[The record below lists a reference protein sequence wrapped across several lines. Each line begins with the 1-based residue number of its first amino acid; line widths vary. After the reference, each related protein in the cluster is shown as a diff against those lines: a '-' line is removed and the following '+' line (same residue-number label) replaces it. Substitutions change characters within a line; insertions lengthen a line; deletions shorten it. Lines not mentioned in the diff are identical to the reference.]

1 MEANTRAGRVGLI
14 TLRTESG
21 WVPWGIGT
29 FMDGVRMQIENGA
42 RAFGYSPLS
51 PRSETVKVDN
61 KEKTHV

>member
-1 MEANTRAGRVGLI
+1 METTMKKTKTGLI

>member
-14 TLRTESG
+14 TLKTESG

-51 PRSETVKVDN
+51 PRSETVKVN